1 MKKIAVF
8 CGANSGVLPIYQ
20 QGIEELGRQLVRNK
34 FELVYGGAKV
44 GLMGAV
50 ADAVL
55 KEGGKVTGVMPDF
68 MGDKELAH
76 TGLTELIWVSSMH
89 ERKMLM
95 ADLSDGFIAT
105 SGGFGTFDE
114 LFEILTWAQLGL
126 HQKPIGLLNINGLF
140 NPLVQMLENMVKN
153 GFLKEQNKSKLLV
166 ADNASELLQKMKN
179 YQGDYEPKWINKNQ
193 T

>member
-1 MKKIAVF
+1 
-8 CGANSGVLPIYQ
+8 
-20 QGIEELGRQLVRNK
+20 
-34 FELVYGGAKV
+34 
-44 GLMGAV
+44 
-50 ADAVL
+50 
-55 KEGGKVTGVMPDF
+55 